1 MNVKTAKMLVGYLD
15 IERQVS
21 GMEQG
26 VVLGRVL
33 REGVWSD
40 AKQNRKQ
47 GGEQLTSGSTGEDVG
62 HSAVSPEFHAPRIKR
77 NRWKERYVSF
87 YSLHIIFIPIL
98 DGVYRS

>member
-1 MNVKTAKMLVGYLD
+1 LATLD

-26 VVLGRVL
+26 VVLGREALVL

-47 GGEQLTSGSTGEDVG
+47 GVEQVMPGSAGEDVG
-62 HSAVSPEFHAPRIKR
+62 HSAVSLEFHAPRIKR
-77 NRWKERYVSF
+77 NRWK
-87 YSLHIIFIPIL
+87 
-98 DGVYRS
+98 

>member
-26 VVLGRVL
+26 VVLGKGALVL

-40 AKQNRKQ
+40 AKQNKEK
-47 GGEQLTSGSTGEDVG
+47 GGEQLTPGSTRDNVG
-62 HSAVSPEFHAPRIKR
+62 HGAVSFEFHAP
-77 NRWKERYVSF
+77 E
-87 YSLHIIFIPIL
+87 
-98 DGVYRS
+98 